1 MGLVTARCPLGSSAW
16 TWVSSTSTAGTA
28 CSCEWCVRDLT
39 YCCPLPTHGERQPEP
54 RGIPFM
60 PHCNRHHRVL
70 CRPDAAPVPGLEEES
85 VLVLQVST
93 TSVHLWFMLG
103 IVPARVGVEVRVW
116 RRLWVISS
124 GRLPDAAPHGCI
136 LRCACLVSGGR
147 DGLCVHGKRVIALEA
162 PVTPTISLRGDLS
175 VAVPGCNCLQRPRT
189 SDHAT
194 QR

>member
-1 MGLVTARCPLGSSAW
+1 MASVRSTCLAREEPCGQQGFYPSFFGLVALVGLVTARCPLGSSAW

-28 CSCEWCVRDLT
+28 CSCEWCVRDLIH
-39 YCCPLPTHGERQPEP
+39 CCPLPTHGERQPEP

-124 GRLPDAAPHGCI
+124 GRLPDAAPRGCH
-136 LRCACLVSGGR
+136 LRCASCVSCLG
-147 DGLCVHGKRVIALEA
+147 DAMACVCMASE
-162 PVTPTISLRGDLS
+162 
-175 VAVPGCNCLQRPRT
+175 
-189 SDHAT
+189 
-194 QR
+194 